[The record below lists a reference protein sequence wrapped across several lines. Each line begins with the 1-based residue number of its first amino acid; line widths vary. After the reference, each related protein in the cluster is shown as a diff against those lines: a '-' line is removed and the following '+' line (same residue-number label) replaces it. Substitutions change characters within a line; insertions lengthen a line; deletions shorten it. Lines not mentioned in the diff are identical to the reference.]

1 MLRPAEEEDRD
12 GTGGESRD
20 VRPEGDAADVLPHT
34 YRPDAAQKLQEKP
47 EAKEENRRNFDQFPE
62 DKEGAARVVAVEMI
76 CRTCGTEI
84 AEKALICYRCGEA
97 TTAPR
102 LPPLAPRS
110 RRLVPAARGIVLL
123 VVAGLYG
130 LYTIHIVS
138 MFSMGQAAREA
149 ASSLLVWAIVGLA
162 LVGLTWRF
170 WRR

>member
-1 MLRPAEEEDRD
+1 
-12 GTGGESRD
+12 
-20 VRPEGDAADVLPHT
+20 
-34 YRPDAAQKLQEKP
+34 
-47 EAKEENRRNFDQFPE
+47 
-62 DKEGAARVVAVEMI
+62 MI

-102 LPPLAPRS
+102 LKPVAPRS
-110 RRLVPAARGIVLL
+110 RRRLVPAAGGIVLL
-123 VVAGLYG
+123 LVAGLYG

-138 MFSMGQAAREA
+138 MFSMFSMGQAAREG
-149 ASSLLVWAIVGLA
+149 ASALLVWALVGLA

>member
-1 MLRPAEEEDRD
+1 
-12 GTGGESRD
+12 
-20 VRPEGDAADVLPHT
+20 
-34 YRPDAAQKLQEKP
+34 
-47 EAKEENRRNFDQFPE
+47 
-62 DKEGAARVVAVEMI
+62 MI

-102 LPPLAPRS
+102 LQPLAPRS
-110 RRLVPAARGIVLL
+110 RRRFVPAAGGIVLL

-138 MFSMGQAAREA
+138 MFSMSSIGQAAREG
-149 ASSLLVWAIVGLA
+149 ASSLLVWALTGLA

>member
-1 MLRPAEEEDRD
+1 
-12 GTGGESRD
+12 
-20 VRPEGDAADVLPHT
+20 
-34 YRPDAAQKLQEKP
+34 
-47 EAKEENRRNFDQFPE
+47 
-62 DKEGAARVVAVEMI
+62 MI

-102 LPPLAPRS
+102 LQPPAPRS
-110 RRLVPAARGIVLL
+110 RLVLAARGIVLL

-130 LYTIHIVS
+130 FYTIHIVS
-138 MFSMGQAAREA
+138 MFSRGQAVSEGV
-149 ASSLLVWAIVGLA
+149 SSLLVWALVGLA

>member
-1 MLRPAEEEDRD
+1 
-12 GTGGESRD
+12 
-20 VRPEGDAADVLPHT
+20 
-34 YRPDAAQKLQEKP
+34 
-47 EAKEENRRNFDQFPE
+47 
-62 DKEGAARVVAVEMI
+62 MI

-102 LPPLAPRS
+102 LQPLAPGSR
-110 RRLVPAARGIVLL
+110 RRLVPAAGGIVLL

-138 MFSMGQAAREA
+138 IFFRGQAAREG
-149 ASSLLVWAIVGLA
+149 ASSLLVWALVGLA